1 MPTFLTSPGGL
12 AADAP
17 GAPRNVILVGLSGA
31 GKSSAGKALAEM
43 LSRGFLDFDEE
54 IERRAG
60 MTIPVL
66 FAERGE
72 ASFRQLEKE
81 VTEECQNVAGMV
93 LAPGAGWMTGP
104 GLLEMLRPPAQV
116 IYLRV
121 RPEIAARRMG
131 EARILRP
138 LLSRGGNPA
147 AILERMLTEREA
159 IYAKADASVNTE
171 MYDLQRLVARL
182 HDVVTG

>member
-31 GKSSAGKALAEM
+31 GKSSAGKALADE
-43 LSRGFLDFDEE
+43 LGRGFLDFDEE

-60 MTIPVL
+60 MSIPAL

-72 ASFRQLEKE
+72 GTFRQMEKE
-81 VTEECQNVAGMV
+81 LTTECQEVAGMV
-93 LAPGAGWMTGP
+93 LAPGGGWITGV
-104 GLLEMLRPPAQV
+104 GLLELLRPPAQV
-116 IYLRV
+116 IWLKV
-121 RPEIAARRMG
+121 RPETAVRRMG
-131 EARILRP
+131 EARIVRP

-147 AILERMLTEREA
+147 TVLERMLKEREA
-159 IYAKADASVNTE
+159 AYGKADVSVNTE
-171 MYDLQRLVARL
+171 MYDMQRLVQRL
-182 HDVVTG
+182 KDVVTS